1 MPSPRRH
8 TLGITRCAGAW
19 APACA
24 LRSRMLREHV
34 SRAVWRMWLCEGRE
48 THGETA
54 LHKSD
59 LGGTTMTL
67 PMKGPKLC
75 KRVSESPFTM

>member
-8 TLGITRCAGAW
+8 MLGITRCAGAW

-34 SRAVWRMWLCEGRE
+34 SRAVWRMGLCERGVRPMVRPRCN
-48 THGETA
+48 
-54 LHKSD
+54 KSD
-59 LGGTTMTL
+59 GGHDHDMTHE
-67 PMKGPKLC
+67 
-75 KRVSESPFTM
+75 RTETV